1 MRHAAWRRGFYT
13 ARRARRCTGQYV
25 RRQPTATKLYQAGL
39 QQCAAAGAAAALA
52 LQAGFTG
59 VVGWN
64 WLMGQPS
71 LLAANA
77 TTTLN
82 DG

>member
-1 MRHAAWRRGFYT
+1 M
-13 ARRARRCTGQYV
+13 RRATWRLCGAPRGGALASTSGGSPLQPSFTRLVCSGV
-25 RRQPTATKLYQAGL
+25 RRRA
-39 QQCAAAGAAAALA
+39 AAAALA

>member
-1 MRHAAWRRGFYT
+1 MRRTWQLYGAAF
-13 ARRARRCTGQYV
+13 RAAVHWPV
-25 RRQPTATKLYQAGL
+25 RP
-39 QQCAAAGAAAALA
+39 AAAHCNQALPGWSAAVCGAGAAAAALA

-82 DG
+82 HG